1 MTTTTFTERISIE
14 KALYLNEMPY
24 TEYKKI
30 IVRKYK
36 NEEERKHYYDNLK
49 KLCTEVISNNGIVNR
64 TYAYSK
70 NMKTMGRRYSNGI
83 QGIMREVR
91 GFLMNH
97 TTDIDMKNAH
107 PVILRYLCKLHNISC
122 PNLEYFINNRDE
134 IFESLKPKY
143 NREEAKELFLK
154 SMNNDTRNK
163 NIVHPFFRKFDCET
177 KHIQKSITDVP
188 EYKEIIDTI
197 PVDKTFN
204 KDGSKMNR
212 ILVVMEDKILN
223 VALSTLQKRNIE
235 VASLMFDG
243 CMAYGDYYQNS
254 ELLREIE
261 TNCEAQFKGLNMK
274 WDYKPHDNLIT
285 IPEGWV
291 SKNLVNSVKETNF
304 ADSTNN
310 SSVVFARIVA
320 EFEKTHAKIINRS
333 LFVKETSEKTLTL
346 TKQQMVTSYEH
357 MECGVSLQGI
367 PQIFIKKWLTFNDK
381 IRSYDDMNIYP
392 NPSKCPS
399 NIYNLWRP
407 FAMDTVKEKSY
418 IHKPEALSFYLN
430 HIKILCNNDEVV
442 TNYII
447 AWIAQM
453 IQYPEVKSI
462 MPTFIAGEGI
472 GKSTLIISL
481 SKMMGASK
489 ILETTSPSRDVWGEF
504 NGMMADAF
512 LVHLCEISKKE
523 CVESRGKI
531 KGLITDPTL
540 NINNKGV
547 GQYPVMSYHR
557 FIATTNNED
566 SIPTEKGD
574 RRNLVIRCS
583 DEKKG
588 DTEYFKQMYEYLE
601 DVNVIRTL
609 YDHFNG
615 LPNMDKF
622 HEIPLPK
629 TEFQEDMKDS
639 NRSPIELWLED
650 FTMEHSMDTTVTLR
664 SDEVFSLFKSW
675 ISSHNMAYDVNAIKF
690 MVRLKN
696 LNIDGISTKPTKTV
710 QLKIFDISKL
720 EIYFGLNNLPD
731 TSSEYNTDID
741 EDS

>member
-1 MTTTTFTERISIE
+1 
-14 KALYLNEMPY
+14 
-24 TEYKKI
+24 
-30 IVRKYK
+30 
-36 NEEERKHYYDNLK
+36 
-49 KLCTEVISNNGIVNR
+49 
-64 TYAYSK
+64 
-70 NMKTMGRRYSNGI
+70 
-83 QGIMREVR
+83 
-91 GFLMNH
+91 
-97 TTDIDMKNAH
+97 
-107 PVILRYLCKLHNISC
+107 
-122 PNLEYFINNRDE
+122 
-134 IFESLKPKY
+134 
-143 NREEAKELFLK
+143 
-154 SMNNDTRNK
+154 
-163 NIVHPFFRKFDCET
+163 
-177 KHIQKSITDVP
+177 
-188 EYKEIIDTI
+188 
-197 PVDKTFN
+197 
-204 KDGSKMNR
+204 
-212 ILVVMEDKILN
+212 
-223 VALSTLQKRNIE
+223 
-235 VASLMFDG
+235 
-243 CMAYGDYYQNS
+243 
-254 ELLREIE
+254 
-261 TNCEAQFKGLNMK
+261 
-274 WDYKPHDNLIT
+274 
-285 IPEGWV
+285 
-291 SKNLVNSVKETNF
+291 
-304 ADSTNN
+304 
-310 SSVVFARIVA
+310 
-320 EFEKTHAKIINRS
+320 
-333 LFVKETSEKTLTL
+333 
-346 TKQQMVTSYEH
+346 
-357 MECGVSLQGI
+357 
-367 PQIFIKKWLTFNDK
+367 
-381 IRSYDDMNIYP
+381 
-392 NPSKCPS
+392 
-399 NIYNLWRP
+399 
-407 FAMDTVKEKSY
+407 MDTVKEKSY

-639 NRSPIELWLED
+639 KCDRNSKSKNETKEGSGIVIYR
-650 FTMEHSMDTTVTLR
+650 F
-664 SDEVFSLFKSW
+664 EVCVEKE
-675 ISSHNMAYDVNAIKF
+675 
-690 MVRLKN
+690 R
-696 LNIDGISTKPTKTV
+696 
-710 QLKIFDISKL
+710 
-720 EIYFGLNNLPD
+720 GL
-731 TSSEYNTDID
+731 
-741 EDS
+741 